1 MITLEYQ
8 PPESNTFSIEFSA
21 DYWALSI
28 SIYTMLTNDFPF
40 LSLES
45 IQQDGI
51 PDLKRPKISKEAK
64 ELIKNLLNRNQFEIL
79 GSIKNPLNVKDD
91 LFFKEINWEKLE
103 KGKIEPPLRQILSV
117 ALIL

>member
-28 SIYTMLTNDFPF
+28 SIYTMLTNPF

-51 PDLKRPKISKEAK
+51 PDKISKGAK
-64 ELIKNLLNRNQFEIL
+64 ELIKNLLNKNQFELL

-103 KGKIEPPLRQILSV
+103 KGEIEPPLRQILSV